1 MAYDSQNN
9 GKATIKGE
17 VIIVAKQKGMDT
29 DNRHDSLINDSD
41 RTNEAVTTEQK
52 QNNKKRK
59 KNM

>member
-1 MAYDSQNN
+1 MVYDSKNN

-17 VIIVAKQKGMDT
+17 VNIVAKQKGMDA

-41 RTNEAVTTEQK
+41 RMNDAVTTEQK